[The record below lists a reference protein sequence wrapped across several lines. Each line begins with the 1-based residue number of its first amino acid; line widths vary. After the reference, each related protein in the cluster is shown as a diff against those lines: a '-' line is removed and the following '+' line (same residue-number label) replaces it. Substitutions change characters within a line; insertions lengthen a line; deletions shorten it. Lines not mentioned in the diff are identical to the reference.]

1 MADQTTGWEM
11 HEREARAER
20 VLEAYRERRRTRRGD
35 DTWFGAA
42 EGLLEDADHAL
53 DAEGASRRRID
64 VVQEALDCGMP
75 EELATLMYDVAQE
88 EGLDPVLAYELVRS
102 GLGIVPP
109 RDGLGN
115 APEEPTTDKYR
126 PEWLE
131 PPIPPDELLRERT
144 LRVSFRRLRGLLE
157 RHADDAG
164 AAFRAFG
171 REPDAGPV
179 GY

>member
-11 HEREARAER
+11 QERERRAEH
-20 VLEAYRERRRTRRGD
+20 VLAAYRERRRTRRGD

-42 EGLLEDADHAL
+42 EGLLEDADHGL
-53 DAEGASRRRID
+53 DPEGASHRR
-64 VVQEALDCGMP
+64 A
-75 EELATLMYDVAQE
+75 E
-88 EGLDPVLAYELVRS
+88 EGLDPVLAVELVRC
-102 GLGIVPP
+102 GLGIFPP
-109 RDGLGN
+109 EAGLEN
-115 APEEPTTDKYR
+115 APDEPTTDKYR
-126 PEWLE
+126 PTWLE
-131 PPIPPDELLRERT
+131 PPIPPDEQLRERT

-157 RHADDAG
+157 RHAEDAD

>member
-11 HEREARAER
+11 QERERRAEH
-20 VLEAYRERRRTRRGD
+20 VLAAYRERRRTRRGD

-42 EGLLEDADHAL
+42 EGLLEDADHGL
-53 DAEGASRRRID
+53 DPEGASRRRAD
-64 VVQEALDCGMP
+64 VVREACEVGMP
-75 EELATLMYDVAQE
+75 EELAALMYDVAQE
-88 EGLDPVLAYELVRS
+88 EGLDPVLAFELVRC
-102 GLGIVPP
+102 GLGIFPP
-109 RDGLGN
+109 EAGLEN
-115 APEEPTTDKYR
+115 APDEPTTDKYR
-126 PEWLE
+126 PTWLE
-131 PPIPPDELLRERT
+131 PPIPPDEQLRERT

-157 RHADDAG
+157 RHADDAD